1 MKPLLAIALAAFMS
15 AALAHKVTTAFPSG
29 SQALSAD
36 ALKSAIE
43 GKEFT
48 AQPVEG
54 PRWSLAYRKGGEFT
68 VNAGNFTDEGKW
80 SAGDSAV
87 CTEGKKLKYLCNAL
101 RTKDGKLFL
110 QRKDG
115 EVMQLIPK

>member
-1 MKPLLAIALAAFMS
+1 MKALLAVTLAAFMS
-15 AALAHKVTTAFPSG
+15 ATSAHKVTTVFPSG
-29 SQALSAD
+29 AAPLSPD

-43 GKEFT
+43 GREFT

-54 PRWSLAYRKGGEFT
+54 PRWNLAYRKGGEFA

-80 SAGDSAV
+80 SAGDSSV